1 MIAIT
6 GTMADRSFASEAA
19 QRLAALYARVEVGI
33 VSGIAGWLLRG
44 IAGDD
49 WAERRMV
56 EVGAVRRWAG
66 GVLASFRPAADREAR
81 TMIGAAL
88 AHGVAQGRPTGRVYR
103 SDPDRY
109 LTPLNERLRG
119 AERRAADAAAQAYRR
134 AVLAGGLQLTGTG
147 STELARRRSVQ
158 RALNQAMA
166 QGITGFTDRA
176 GRSWALAGYVEMAAQ
191 TAATEAVIGGQ
202 LGQMASD
209 GQNLIIVSAGPQ
221 ECERC
226 RQWMGKILT
235 RDGSGSGGATLVL
248 PSAATPGRMVTVR
261 VSGSFAEAR
270 QSGLFHPRCRCRIGV
285 YRVGLTGR
293 PVTRP
298 DPEGQKARDRLRELE
313 RRVRALRL
321 REAAAMDGPAL
332 GKARAARQEAQK
344 RVAAHVA
351 ETRDLGIR
359 RDTRR
364 ESLNLGL
371 RVSGV

>member
-1 MIAIT
+1 
-6 GTMADRSFASEAA
+6 MADRSFASEAA
-19 QRLAALYARVEVGI
+19 QRLAALYARAEGGI

-49 WAERRMV
+49 WADRRMV
-56 EVGAVRRWAG
+56 EAGAVRRWAFG
-66 GVLASFRPAADREAR
+66 LLTSFRPAADREVR

-88 AHGVAQGRPTGRVYR
+88 THGVQQVGPRAGNLYR

-119 AERRAADAAAQAYRR
+119 AERRAADAAAAAYRR

-176 GRSWALAGYVEMAAQ
+176 GRSWALAGYVEMAAA

-202 LGQMASD
+202 LGQMAAD
-209 GQNLIIVSAGPQ
+209 GDNLIIVSAGPQ

-226 RQWMGKILT
+226 RRWMGKILT
-235 RDGSGSGGATLVL
+235 RDGSGQGGQTLVL
-248 PSAATPGRMVTVR
+248 PSSATPGRMVTLR
-261 VSGSFAEAR
+261 VAGSFTEAR
-270 QSGLFHPRCRCRIGV
+270 AAGLFHPRCRCRIGV

-298 DPEGQKARDRLRELE
+298 DPEGQAARDRLRALE
-313 RRVRALRL
+313 RRVRQLRL

-332 GKARAARQEAQK
+332 AQARAARKVAQA
-344 RVAAHVA
+344 RVADHVA
-351 ETRDLGIR
+351 ATRDLGIR

>member
-1 MIAIT
+1 
-6 GTMADRSFASEAA
+6 MADRAFASEIV
-19 QRLAALYARVEVGI
+19 QRLAALYARAEATIVG
-33 VSGIAGWLLRG
+33 GIAERLVRG
-44 IAGDD
+44 IAGSD

-56 EVGAVRRWAG
+56 ETGAVRRWAS
-66 GVLASFRPAADREAR
+66 GVLDGLRPAADREAR
-81 TMIGAAL
+81 TAIGSAL
-88 AHGVAQGRPTGRVYR
+88 AHGADLGRQGTVRGQLYRP
-103 SDPDRY
+103 DPDRH
-109 LTPLNERLRG
+109 LAPLNERLRG
-119 AERRAADAAAQAYRR
+119 AERRAADAAAQAYRS

-166 QGITGFTDRA
+166 QGITGFTDRV
-176 GRSWALAGYVEMAAQ
+176 GRSWSLAGYVEMAAQ
-191 TAATEAVIGGQ
+191 TAATEAVVSGQ
-202 LGQMASD
+202 LGQMAAD

-226 RQWMGKILT
+226 RHWMGKVLT

-248 PSAATPGRMVTVR
+248 PSTATPERMVTVR
-261 VSGSFAEAR
+261 VAGSFAEAR
-270 QSGLFHPRCRCRIGV
+270 AAGLFHPRCRCRIGV

-298 DPEGQKARDRLRELE
+298 DSEGQRARDRLRALE
-313 RRVRALRL
+313 RRVRELRM
-321 REAAAMDGPAL
+321 REAAALDAAAL
-332 GKARAARQEAQK
+332 DKARAARQEAQK

-351 ETRDLGIR
+351 QTRDLGIR